1 MAGLDGKELTAALKM
16 AKKKPRNFVFSA
28 GSKLEQHFLEL
39 SKKKIP
45 KGVIKDA
52 KAATKSPKA
61 FAGVCE
67 FQDGVLVFKTKLSFG
82 DMHSKALRQLVKKRA
97 GLTSLTVE
105 LKQVDKLEE
114 KDFEDEEKKDE
125 AAKAG
130 PAVKKDAE
138 GDEPDLKKE
147 AETGGGGGDADEGA
161 MSAKEKEEAL
171 KEIKKIQKEMDQIM
185 KTLKAKA

>member
-1 MAGLDGKELTAALKM
+1 MMAGLDGKELTAALKM

-125 AAKAG
+125 AAKTG

-147 AETGGGGGDADEGA
+147 AETGGGDADEGA